1 MRIRDAIDIKER
13 VAFGMVREPII
24 IELIKKLF
32 CSPIKKSLHSFSFFD
47 CYDEESCYLIE
58 LKSLRYSFK
67 KYNTCIMNTSKL
79 KFSRIVFVW
88 EYLEDDGSRDLY
100 YHLYDAKNHYNERD
114 INEYNNLACRDVI
127 DVNKC
132 DVEKFEFDTEYVLEN
147 DYTDNEKEEFDFFI
161 RMDLRKGLL

>member
-1 MRIRDAIDIKER
+1 
-13 VAFGMVREPII
+13 
-24 IELIKKLF
+24 
-32 CSPIKKSLHSFSFFD
+32 
-47 CYDEESCYLIE
+47 
-58 LKSLRYSFK
+58 
-67 KYNTCIMNTSKL
+67 
-79 KFSRIVFVW
+79 VW